1 MPRALRHALLAALMA
16 MPALGSGS
24 VAADAGAG
32 KPAHRADVYAQDPL
46 LRELLSDVVFWAN
59 FEGSPEPVWGRRY
72 EQGSE
77 ALEGEF
83 VTAPGLVGQAFVS
96 ESRSRCRYPAEG
108 NLDLTR
114 PGAISFWV
122 CPVAWDRSQPTG
134 IRNNFFGTNYSD
146 QGYFGVNRMAARMA
160 DGRRVQNDQLYFYA
174 ENFPG
179 ANRKYIL
186 LGDTLGPEWANGI
199 WHLIVVNWKGSHF
212 EVSVDGGGLKSG
224 DLGTPIDP
232 VAVNDILVGG
242 CQERTLIDEF
252 MIYRRPLTAGEIV
265 VLCNAL

>member
-1 MPRALRHALLAALMA
+1 MARSLAYLV
-16 MPALGSGS
+16 ALG
-24 VAADAGAG
+24 AIALPAPADG
-32 KPAHRADVYAQDPL
+32 PVHPPDVYAQRPV
-46 LRELLSDVVFWAN
+46 LREVLADVVLWAN
-59 FEGSPEPVWGRRY
+59 FEGTPEPVWGRRY

-114 PGAISFWV
+114 PGALSFWV

-134 IRNNFFGTNYSD
+134 IRNNLFGTNYSD
-146 QGYFGVNRMAARMA
+146 QGYFGINRMAARA
-160 DGRRVQNDQLYFYA
+160 EGGRQVQDDMLYFYA
-174 ENFPG
+174 ESFPG
-179 ANRKYIL
+179 ANRTYIQ
-186 LGDTLGPEWANGI
+186 LGDTLGPEWENGI
-199 WHLIVVNWKGSHF
+199 WHLIVINWKGSHF

-232 VAVNDILVGG
+232 AAVNDILVGG
-242 CQERTLIDEF
+242 CQEQTLIDEF
-252 MIYRRPLTAGEIV
+252 MIYGRPLTAGEIA
-265 VLCNAL
+265 VLCNALSGK